1 MNDNEKQR
9 IVEFFTILQKV
20 EIRELKK
27 RLKNEP
33 EGFCVEG
40 PWDCRRCGAGIE
52 SGWYTA
58 HGILCPACRNMLLS
72 D

>member
-1 MNDNEKQR
+1 MNNEEKQR
-9 IVEFFTILQKV
+9 IVEFFKVLRKV

-27 RLKNEP
+27 QLENEP
-33 EGFCVEG
+33 EGFWVEG
-40 PWDCRRCGAGIE
+40 SWDCRRCGGCIE

-58 HGILCPACRNMLLS
+58 HGILCPACKKKLLI